1 MKNMKTVKKSMR
13 VLITILIS
21 LVCINGALFIAT
33 LIATAAVTP
42 AAAAEEANAVNKV
55 AATKVSDQM
64 TASFEA
70 RLEKQK
76 QLKSVTAN
84 VAKKTTA
91 APIVKTTTK
100 RTATVAKTST
110 AAKTTATKSTTSTAA
125 KTTSTTTVKA
135 TATSTSTTSS
145 TSGISTLRG
154 SVNRSLMSAFD
165 QLKFVI
171 KINPNST
178 YLGYFST
185 SRHSLEMRSI
195 SVSTFRHEMG
205 HFLDVLKNMPSR
217 SSEFAS
223 IFSKEKSKYTGTNG
237 AYITKNAQEYF
248 AQSYRN
254 YLENSGKLKAER
266 PLTYAF
272 VQKQISNISSTDIT
286 RTYNKYSWSW

>member
-1 MKNMKTVKKSMR
+1 MKNMKTMKKSMR

-21 LVCINGALFIAT
+21 LLCINGALFIAT
-33 LIATAAVTP
+33 IIATAAVTP
-42 AAAAEEANAVNKV
+42 AAAAEETNGAAKV
-55 AATKVSDQM
+55 AATKVSDAM
-64 TASFEA
+64 AKSVEA
-70 RLEKQK
+70 KLEKHK
-76 QLKSVTAN
+76 KD
-84 VAKKTTA
+84 VAASKEAVSKKTTTHA
-91 APIVKTTTK
+91 TTTVAKNTSKETTTAPKSTTTK
-100 RTATVAKTST
+100 
-110 AAKTTATKSTTSTAA
+110 KSTTTTTTTK
-125 KTTSTTTVKA
+125 KTT
-135 TATSTSTTSS
+135 TATSTSATSS

-154 SVNRSLMSAFD
+154 SVNRSLMNAFD
-165 QLKFVI
+165 ELKFVI
-171 KINPNST
+171 KVNPNST

-223 IFSKEKSKYTGTNG
+223 IYSKEKSKYSGTNA

-266 PLTYAF
+266 PQTYAF
-272 VQKQISNISSTDIT
+272 VVKQISNITGTDIN